1 MRELKFRAWIYKNS
15 GETSITQRMV
25 YSQGDLEAFFE
36 QAEMWVDTPIMQ
48 FTGLHDKNGKEI
60 YEGDVVNFAQK
71 KTFCEC
77 EAELEYNT
85 GSFCPGCGKK
95 LESKDFITV
104 AKIEFYKGSFAFSYY
119 DEDLKFSW
127 STYIAE
133 NYIKWVEVI
142 GNIYEDSHLL
152 E

>member
-60 YEGDVVNFAQK
+60 YEGDVIRNAH
-71 KTFCEC
+71 
-77 EAELEYNT
+77 LET
-85 GSFCPGCGKK
+85 GVVEYDTDRYRWDHGQDWG
-95 LESKDFITV
+95 E
-104 AKIEFYKGSFAFSYY
+104 IEVEWDG
-119 DEDLKFSW
+119 
-127 STYIAE
+127 
-133 NYIKWVEVI
+133 IKVI